1 MHWKKAKWCRLILN
15 LIFRWQISPRK
26 RTAEN
31 SPAIQRPCQTS
42 EILENGP
49 LKSFAVIEK
58 RLTGQISP
66 KIFSGSFFI
75 RVLTQPLHRW
85 ERDANLENKSAK
97 RTTESAS
104 ARITRIW
111 QHRNGL
117 SDCWAQSPEG
127 RV

>member
-1 MHWKKAKWCRLILN
+1 M
-15 LIFRWQISPRK
+15 SPRK

-31 SPAIQRPCQTS
+31 SPAIQRPCQNS

-75 RVLTQPLHRW
+75 RVLTQPLQRRVGSTKQSRRVATA
-85 ERDANLENKSAK
+85 EKSLRILGESVVATRQEQITTRSPALKRRAK
-97 RTTESAS
+97 VTPT
-104 ARITRIW
+104 
-111 QHRNGL
+111 L
-117 SDCWAQSPEG
+117 
-127 RV
+127 RVEVT